1 MKDQVEHYRELQILV
16 KPSQR
21 MVVKGSLK
29 PMKGTLRGREWRS
42 MKDSGKGQ
50 E

>member
-1 MKDQVEHYRELQILV
+1 MGNKKESDHFYGTRVC
-16 KPSQR
+16 QR
-21 MVVKGSLK
+21 MFVKGSLK

-42 MKDSGKGQ
+42 MKDSGEEQ

>member
-1 MKDQVEHYRELQILV
+1 MGNKKEDDQFYGTVGC
-16 KPSQR
+16 QR
-21 MVVKGSLK
+21 LFVKGSLK

-50 E
+50 K